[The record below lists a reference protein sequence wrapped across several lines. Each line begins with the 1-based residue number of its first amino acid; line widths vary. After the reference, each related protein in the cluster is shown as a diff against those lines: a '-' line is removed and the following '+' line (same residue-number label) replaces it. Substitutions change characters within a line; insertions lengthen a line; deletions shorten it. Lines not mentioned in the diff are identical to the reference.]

1 MKYLIVGI
9 LWLFATMVHAE
20 PPKTEA
26 KSTAPMPRVELK
38 TNLGKITL
46 ELMPEQAPVSVEN
59 FLSYAQS
66 GFYKGA
72 IFHRVLKGF
81 LIQGGGYTT
90 NFEAKPTRP
99 PIINEANN
107 GLKNTRGSVAMA
119 RLPDP
124 NSATSQFFIN
134 TAENGFLDY
143 SSTQEGYAVFGQ
155 VTEGMDIVDKIQAVA
170 TKDVDNI
177 GKNVPVEPVII
188 EEVKIENM
196 PALKTV
202 ESKPPVT
209 APNVEKVIEKTPEK
223 SVMKTETPAEV
234 KSEKP
239 PVENKD
245 VKPKDAKPVEKNS
258 EPNQPVAKIEVKPAD
273 NAPIAESTP
282 PDEPSTPDAP
292 IPMMH

>member
-155 VTEGMDIVDKIQAVA
+155 VTEGIDIVDKIQAVA
-170 TKDVDNI
+170 TKEVDNI
-177 GKNVPVEPVII
+177 GKNVPVESVII

-196 PALKTV
+196 PVLKTV

-209 APNVEKVIEKTPEK
+209 TPTVEKTPEK
-223 SVMKTETPAEV
+223 SSMKTEAPAEV
-234 KSEKP
+234 KSEKL
-239 PVENKD
+239 
-245 VKPKDAKPVEKNS
+245 PVEKNS
-258 EPNQPVAKIEVKPAD
+258 EPNQAVAKVEMKPAD
-273 NAPIAESTP
+273 NQETKSEAPPQAHIAESTP

>member
-9 LWLFATMVHAE
+9 LWLFATTVHAE

-26 KSTAPMPRVELK
+26 KSTAPVPRVELK

-90 NFEAKPTRP
+90 NFEVKPTRP

-134 TAENGFLDY
+134 TAENNFLDY

-170 TKDVDNI
+170 TKEVDNI
-177 GKNVPVEPVII
+177 GKNVPVESVII

-196 PALKTV
+196 PVLKTV

-209 APNVEKVIEKTPEK
+209 TPTVEKTPEK
-223 SVMKTETPAEV
+223 SSMKTEAPAEV

-239 PVENKD
+239 PVE
-245 VKPKDAKPVEKNS
+245 KNS
-258 EPNQPVAKIEVKPAD
+258 EPNQAVAKVEMKPAD
-273 NAPIAESTP
+273 NQETKSEAPPQAHIAESTP

>member
-9 LWLFATMVHAE
+9 LWLFATTVHAE

-26 KSTAPMPRVELK
+26 KSTAPVPRVELK

-90 NFEAKPTRP
+90 NFEVKPTRP

-134 TAENGFLDY
+134 TAENNFLDY

-170 TKDVDNI
+170 TKEVDNI
-177 GKNVPVEPVII
+177 GKNVPVESVII

-196 PALKTV
+196 PVLKTV

-209 APNVEKVIEKTPEK
+209 TPTVEKTSEK
-223 SVMKTETPAEV
+223 SSMKTEAPAEV
-234 KSEKP
+234 KSEKL
-239 PVENKD
+239 
-245 VKPKDAKPVEKNS
+245 PVEKNS
-258 EPNQPVAKIEVKPAD
+258 EPNQAVAKVEMKPAD
-273 NAPIAESTP
+273 NQETKSEAPPQAHIAESTP

>member
-9 LWLFATMVHAE
+9 LWLFATTVHAE

-26 KSTAPMPRVELK
+26 KSTAPVPRVELK

-134 TAENGFLDY
+134 TAENNFLDY

-170 TKDVDNI
+170 TKEVDNI
-177 GKNVPVEPVII
+177 GKNVPVESVII

-196 PALKTV
+196 PVLKTV

-209 APNVEKVIEKTPEK
+209 TPTVEKTPEK
-223 SVMKTETPAEV
+223 SSMKTEAPAEV
-234 KSEKP
+234 KSERP
-239 PVENKD
+239 
-245 VKPKDAKPVEKNS
+245 PVEKNY
-258 EPNQPVAKIEVKPAD
+258 EPNQAVAKVEMKPAD
-273 NAPIAESTP
+273 NQETKSEAPPQAHIAESTP

>member
-26 KSTAPMPRVELK
+26 KSTAPVPRVELK

-107 GLKNTRGSVAMA
+107 GLKNVRGSVAMA

-170 TKDVDNI
+170 TKEVDNV
-177 GKNVPVEPVII
+177 GKNVPVELVIV

-196 PALKTV
+196 PVLKTV

-209 APNVEKVIEKTPEK
+209 APNVEKPVEKVAEKTTEK
-223 SVMKTETPAEV
+223 SAAPAEV

-239 PVENKD
+239 Q
-245 VKPKDAKPVEKNS
+245 VEKNS
-258 EPNQPVAKIEVKPAD
+258 ELNQSVEKTEVKPAD
-273 NAPIAESTP
+273 NKEIKSEVSPPAPIAESTP
-282 PDEPSTPDAP
+282 PDDPSTPDVP

>member
-9 LWLFATMVHAE
+9 LWLFATTVHAE

-26 KSTAPMPRVELK
+26 KSTAPVPRVELK

-134 TAENGFLDY
+134 TAENNFLDY

-170 TKDVDNI
+170 TKEVDNI
-177 GKNVPVEPVII
+177 GKNVPVESVII

-196 PALKTV
+196 PVLKTV

-209 APNVEKVIEKTPEK
+209 TPTVEKTPEK
-223 SVMKTETPAEV
+223 SSMKTEAPAEV

-239 PVENKD
+239 PVE
-245 VKPKDAKPVEKNS
+245 KNS
-258 EPNQPVAKIEVKPAD
+258 EPNQAVAKVEMKPAD
-273 NAPIAESTP
+273 NQETKSEAPPQAHIAESTP